1 MHLAV
6 ARPVARDES
15 WYVISDEPTDVKTLE
30 EYGLRFDIEANVLDD
45 QSNGFQWESSLIR
58 SPKALERWCFVLA
71 MSTLSLVSQGTAVV
85 QQGKR
90 RFVEPHWFRGDSYL
104 KIGWKWVIY
113 ALTRGYELLSTV
125 YWRSEC
131 DPEPAMASE
140 KQGRQRQNRFVFE
153 SQEAA

>member
-1 MHLAV
+1 
-6 ARPVARDES
+6 
-15 WYVISDEPTDVKTLE
+15 VISDEPTAVKTLE
-30 EYGLRFDIEANVLDD
+30 EYGLRCDIEENFLDD
-45 QSNGFQWESSLIR
+45 KSKGCQLESSLIR
-58 SPKALERWCFVLA
+58 SPKAWERLCFVLA

-90 RFVEPHWFRGDSYL
+90 RFVDPHWLRGDSYV

-125 YWRSEC
+125 YLSSAC

-140 KQGRQRQNRFVFE
+140 KQGRQRQDRFVFAY
-153 SQEAA
+153 QEAA